1 MFIFLEGRAERGR
14 LMFVEG
20 RADISGGLGLIFLV
34 GRADILWRVELI
46 FLEGRADI
54 SGG

>member
-1 MFIFLEGRAERGR
+1 MIYVCGGGVELYFWRVELIFL
-14 LMFVEG
+14 EG
-20 RADISGGLGLIFLV
+20 RADISGGVCLC
-34 GRADILWRVELI
+34 LWRVELI

>member
-1 MFIFLEGRAERGR
+1 
-14 LMFVEG
+14 MFVEG
-20 RADISGGLGLIFLV
+20 RALWRGGQ
-34 GRADILWRVELI
+34 ILWRVELI